1 MPYNI
6 LLLPLLAGYLFLSRS
21 RFRSY
26 ATARLPK
33 DQLLL
38 AAAVSGFFFLIVSR
52 TVCYWLLQTS
62 VGLAF
67 ATWLHKVAPFDF
79 IGTALGTLILAGTLI
94 KISNMLVSEQVA
106 GFWLYH
112 RGDMDPLMGILWS
125 SYVGVEPSNAPGALR
140 LSLTIVK
147 EMLLF
152 FCRQFQFKALF
163 GALWNI
169 RETIA
174 LIRSRE
180 LAFSK
185 LKRGPLRSVMV
196 NLKDGKVIVGY
207 VTDMLTTKPSVE
219 FVTIAPVWTGYRDSS
234 SRVLKTVDYSATVA
248 EAKASS
254 GGSSDLED
262 IRAFSRVIRIAD
274 IASASVFNAGA
285 FKIRESEAHFG
296 EAGTAPAE
304 VPAPLGF
311 WDRLVFLFRGRR

>member
-38 AAAVSGFFFLIVSR
+38 AAAVSGFFFLIISR
-52 TVCYWLLQTS
+52 SVCYALLQTDC
-62 VGLAF
+62 GLAF
-67 ATWLHKVAPFDF
+67 AKWLHKVAPFDF
-79 IGTALGTLILAGTLI
+79 IGTALGTLLLAGALI
-94 KISNMLVSEQVA
+94 KLSNMLVSEQVA

-125 SYVGVEPSNAPGALR
+125 SYVGVDPSKPPGAIL

-147 EMLLF
+147 AMFLF
-152 FCRQFQFKALF
+152 FRRQFQFKALL

-169 RETIA
+169 RETLA
-174 LIRSRE
+174 LTRSRG

-185 LKRGPLRSVMV
+185 LKHGPLRSVMV

-207 VTDMLTTKPSVE
+207 VTDLLTTKPSIE

-248 EAKASS
+248 EAKK
-254 GGSSDLED
+254 SSDGSNDPKD

-296 EAGTAPAE
+296 EVDSVP
-304 VPAPLGF
+304 VPAPMSF
-311 WDRLVFLFRGRR
+311 WERVVFVFKGNR

>member
-38 AAAVSGFFFLIVSR
+38 AAAVSGFFFLIFSR
-52 TVCYWLLQTS
+52 TICILALQTDA
-62 VGLAF
+62 GLAF

-79 IGTALGTLILAGTLI
+79 IGTALGTLLLAGALI
-94 KISNMLVSEQVA
+94 KISNVLVSEQVA
-106 GFWLYH
+106 AFWLYH
-112 RGDMDPLMGILWS
+112 RGDMDPLMGTLWS

-147 EMLLF
+147 EMLRFLW
-152 FCRQFQFKALF
+152 RQFQFKAFL

-169 RETIA
+169 RQTLA
-174 LIRSRE
+174 LTRSRE

-185 LKRGPLRSVMV
+185 MQRGPLRSVMV

-207 VTDMLTTKPSVE
+207 VTDLLTTKPSIE
-219 FVTIAPVWTGYRDSS
+219 FVTIAPVWSGYRDSS

-254 GGSSDLED
+254 GEGSDLKD
-262 IRAFSRVIRIAD
+262 VKPFSRVIRIAD
-274 IASASVFNAGA
+274 IASASVFNPGA

-296 EAGTAPAE
+296 EVNAVPGPPPMSFWERVVFVFKAP
-304 VPAPLGF
+304 
-311 WDRLVFLFRGRR
+311 R